1 MMTCKFEL
9 NPDAVLTMMEESEFQ
24 TLPDEPDRPVFSL
37 PHISAIAKPAPD
49 TVTDTEPVIGMFV
62 MRMEDVRAMSKVI
75 ASWPIEDD
83 ARTEAVMSELCEFPL
98 ETLQVIDESDVQVE
112 NWQAEDRTR
121 AEGELENAAEK

>member
-1 MMTCKFEL
+1 
-9 NPDAVLTMMEESEFQ
+9 
-24 TLPDEPDRPVFSL
+24 
-37 PHISAIAKPAPD
+37 
-49 TVTDTEPVIGMFV
+49 

-83 ARTEAVMSELCEFPL
+83 ARTEAVMNELCEFPL